1 MEAPTITPT
10 TLLAAASLSVMALKA
25 SDRMAMTTSSM
36 EHHAEGGNGLVSP
49 ETVVAE
55 GHLDASISLAN
66 DLLRRHSVDLAF
78 EVQRYS
84 NQVVVR
90 LRDTGSGQIL
100 KEYSSQAMLTMVA
113 AMSVAIG
120 GLLHDVA

>member
-1 MEAPTITPT
+1 MEALTINSP
-10 TLLAAASLSVMALKA
+10 TLLAAASLSVMALKT

-36 EHHAEGGNGLVSP
+36 EHHAGGGNELVSP
-49 ETVVAE
+49 ETVVTE

-66 DLLRRHSVDLAF
+66 DLLRRHSVDLVF
-78 EVQRYS
+78 EVQRYP